1 MAEQYEN
8 MIKTEQREHKE
19 ALDLVDEYKRKYKAR
34 MEMMKRAETKAD
46 KNRLRRLAIYARE
59 QGDHFSALAKIHA
72 AEIKNLKALK
82 NRKPRKRASN
92 KIKKRS

>member
-1 MAEQYEN
+1 MTESYDS

-34 MEMMKRAETKAD
+34 MEMMKKAETKAD

-59 QGDHFSALAKIHA
+59 QGDHFAALAKIHA

-82 NRKPRKRASN
+82 NRKPRKRA
-92 KIKKRS
+92 KRVLRR